1 MGPRVQRSAAR
12 EHHVVQRRRSDI
24 EEWYRVRGVRSPFPE
39 RRADEQVVDLRRH
52 PDMIAL
58 LDELKA
64 YAGDLYGAATGSV
77 DRWVAAHL
85 QKRLLSSPA
94 ALRSSIDKRLAAVSR
109 GLALDGGT
117 VAVKL
122 AEETRPTQHI

>member
-1 MGPRVQRSAAR
+1 MV
-12 EHHVVQRRRSDI
+12 
-24 EEWYRVRGVRSPFPE
+24 
-39 RRADEQVVDLRRH
+39 
-52 PDMIAL
+52 AL

-94 ALRSSIDKRLAAVSR
+94 ALRSSIDKRLSAVTR
-109 GLALDGGT
+109 GNALDGGSVT
-117 VAVKL
+117 VKL
-122 AEETRPTQHI
+122 ARRRPAIFSSPRTTRPTRHT